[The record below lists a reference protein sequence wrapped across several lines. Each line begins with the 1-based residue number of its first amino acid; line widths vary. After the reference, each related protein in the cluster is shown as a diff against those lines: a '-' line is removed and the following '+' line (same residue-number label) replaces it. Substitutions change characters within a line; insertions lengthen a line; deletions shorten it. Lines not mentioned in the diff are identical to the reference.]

1 MRILILI
8 IMLFLSGIT
17 AQTLPEM
24 NVRLTQ
30 LMEKKGQHELNIILL
45 KDEVKGAEI
54 SFAMASQQQYDE
66 YKERQT
72 KLRLVKEELRAE
84 EDMYLACVQEIIQF
98 QKRFN
103 RLVADVVGFHG
114 VAWGASRDS
123 VARDNISKQ
132 LVTENDD
139 LLCYADTLFSNS
151 IYAVFFF
158 DTSAKLNF
166 GKQLIT
172 TEFSELSEY
181 EACFQQIADSIA
193 MVFGQ
198 PTVNEDNLPFIR
210 RHIWQGI
217 DSYIDLKLEK
227 GNSFSLY
234 LEWSRIEE

>member
-123 VARDNISKQ
+123 VARDNIAQ
-132 LVTENDD
+132 
-139 LLCYADTLFSNS
+139 SNS
-151 IYAVFFF
+151 
-158 DTSAKLNF
+158 
-166 GKQLIT
+166 
-172 TEFSELSEY
+172 
-181 EACFQQIADSIA
+181 
-193 MVFGQ
+193 
-198 PTVNEDNLPFIR
+198 
-210 RHIWQGI
+210 
-217 DSYIDLKLEK
+217 
-227 GNSFSLY
+227 
-234 LEWSRIEE
+234 

>member
-114 VAWGASRDS
+114 VAWGA
-123 VARDNISKQ
+123 
-132 LVTENDD
+132 
-139 LLCYADTLFSNS
+139 
-151 IYAVFFF
+151 
-158 DTSAKLNF
+158 
-166 GKQLIT
+166 
-172 TEFSELSEY
+172 
-181 EACFQQIADSIA
+181 
-193 MVFGQ
+193 
-198 PTVNEDNLPFIR
+198 
-210 RHIWQGI
+210 HGI
-217 DSYIDLKLEK
+217 P
-227 GNSFSLY
+227 
-234 LEWSRIEE
+234 